1 MVPSF
6 KAKGVEESTLE
17 LNSEAWLNMESQLSF
32 FFNALSLL
40 LEFNQYRCEDQSRS
54 SVLFRFFIKAK
65 LTFLVFNGF
74 WNHEMGIRGLAVQ
87 TFLPVAKLQQRS
99 WLKKQSKASALF
111 SLYKCRQWAINKSQG
126 LCFHNGFHGAR
137 AHHFPKNTAQLCFH
151 NLVLVLVL
159 VLV

>member
-6 KAKGVEESTLE
+6 KAEGVEESTLE

-40 LEFNQYRCEDQSRS
+40 LEFNQYWCEDQSRS

-74 WNHEMGIRGLAVQ
+74 
-87 TFLPVAKLQQRS
+87 
-99 WLKKQSKASALF
+99 
-111 SLYKCRQWAINKSQG
+111 
-126 LCFHNGFHGAR
+126 
-137 AHHFPKNTAQLCFH
+137 
-151 NLVLVLVL
+151 
-159 VLV
+159 